1 MEAVQ
6 GCSKVVNFPTS
17 VRCQSCSKF
26 LPLKFFSLIETST
39 CLGFLRPEVLH
50 HITVWGFLFEFFC
63 GVILTANCAKCCHK
77 ARAWIIVPMSSLGTW
92 LTYSAPDR

>member
-26 LPLKFFSLIETST
+26 LPLKFFSLIEIST
-39 CLGFLRPEVLH
+39 CLGFLRPEVH
-50 HITVWGFLFEFFC
+50 HITVGFFVPVFLCDF
-63 GVILTANCAKCCHK
+63 NCQLC
-77 ARAWIIVPMSSLGTW
+77 
-92 LTYSAPDR
+92 

>member
-26 LPLKFFSLIETST
+26 LPLKFLSLIEIST
-39 CLGFLRPEVLH
+39 CLGFLRPEILH
-50 HITVWGFLFEFFC
+50 HITVGFFVPVFMWCDF
-63 GVILTANCAKCCHK
+63 NCQL
-77 ARAWIIVPMSSLGTW
+77 W
-92 LTYSAPDR
+92 